1 LKSTT
6 NQLLVG
12 WEAQG
17 WERLELFSTCTF
29 KIYLLS
35 ILDINGDIIG

>member
-1 LKSTT
+1 MWELISIVSHTIAHIQVEPYIPTLKSTT

-17 WERLELFSTCTF
+17 
-29 KIYLLS
+29 
-35 ILDINGDIIG
+35 